1 MSWELCQTIKN
12 IGMMIYRVSKT
23 SRECCI
29 CTGCPGKLQKGNN
42 FHHFRVQKAVHI
54 QGMSRDGLLLSVW
67 DRTFTGDFLW
77 LWSVD
82 QASKM
87 SPTVPSAALCT
98 KCASPPAVTVAGVS
112 AQPGCDTSF
121 GSILVLHSVALAV
134 AASVENLKITVRKWV
149 WRVFN
154 LETLSPPRLTFAL
167 ACSR

>member
-67 DRTFTGDFLW
+67 DRAFCWCL
-77 LWSVD
+77 
-82 QASKM
+82 
-87 SPTVPSAALCT
+87 
-98 KCASPPAVTVAGVS
+98 
-112 AQPGCDTSF
+112 
-121 GSILVLHSVALAV
+121 SVALISGSGFQNVTHSAI
-134 AASVENLKITVRKWV
+134 SCPLH
-149 WRVFN
+149 RV
-154 LETLSPPRLTFAL
+154 LLLLQLQWQGCQHSLDVTPAL
-167 ACSR
+167 DLF